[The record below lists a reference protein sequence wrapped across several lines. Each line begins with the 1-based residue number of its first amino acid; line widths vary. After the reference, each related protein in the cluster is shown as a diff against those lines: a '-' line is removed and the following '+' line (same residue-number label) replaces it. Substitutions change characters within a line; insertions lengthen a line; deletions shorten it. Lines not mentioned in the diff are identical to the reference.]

1 MFKKIAIANRGEVAL
16 RIHHAAKEL
25 GIKTVALYSSVD
37 SNLMH
42 VKLADEAIC
51 IGDSPVIDSYLN
63 NEAILTAAKNAKV
76 DAIHPGYGFFA
87 EKSAFAKQVAEQGL
101 VFIGPDPDTIALMRN
116 KVKAVSLMRQL
127 GLSCV
132 PGSNAVLTSD
142 SQANLQI
149 AKDLGYPVV
158 IKAVFGGGG
167 RAVHIVHTESN
178 LLRLI
183 ELTQQ
188 EAAGTFGNSDVY
200 MEKYLD
206 DVRHIEVQIFG
217 DKHGNVVHFGDRDC
231 STQRWNK
238 KIIEESL
245 APGITTAQREQLC
258 NQCVEIAKKIN
269 YCGAGTFEF
278 LYKDDNFYFIE
289 MNTRIQVGHTVTEM
303 ITDIDLVK
311 DQIKIAAGE
320 SLSYKQSD
328 IIFNGHAIQCRIY
341 AEDPRSFVPSHGKI
355 NSYYAPGGPGVRVD
369 SHIYDGYVIPSNYDA
384 LIVKI
389 IVHGDTREHAINRML
404 SALEELV
411 IKGVTTNKTIHQAIL
426 HDADFIAG
434 KFLTNYL
441 EKKLGPKQ

>member
-1 MFKKIAIANRGEVAL
+1 MFKKIVIANRGEVAL
-16 RIHHAAKEL
+16 RIHHAANEL
-25 GIKTVALYSSVD
+25 GIKTVALYSSAD

-51 IGDSPVIDSYLN
+51 IGDSPVASSYLN
-63 NEAILTAAKNAKV
+63 SEAILTAAKNTKA

-87 EKSAFAKQVAEQGL
+87 EKAEFAKQVAEQGL
-101 VFIGPDPDTIALMRN
+101 VFIGPEAETIALMRN
-116 KVKAVSLMRQL
+116 KIEALKLMDQF
-127 GLSCV
+127 GLLCI
-132 PGSNAVLTSD
+132 PGSKAVLTSD
-142 SQANLQI
+142 SKVNLRI
-149 AKDLGYPVV
+149 AADLGYPIV

-167 RAVHIVHTESN
+167 RAVHVVHTEAN
-178 LLRLI
+178 LLRII

-188 EAAGTFGNSDVY
+188 EAKTTFGRPDVY

-206 DVRHIEVQIFG
+206 DVRHIEVQILG
-217 DKHGNVVHFGDRDC
+217 DKYGNVVNFGVRDC

-245 APGITTAQREQLC
+245 APGITDAQREQIC
-258 NQCVEIAKKIN
+258 NQCVDAAKKIN

-278 LYKDDNFYFIE
+278 LYKDGNFYFIE

-303 ITDIDLVK
+303 LTDLDLVK

-320 SLSYKQSD
+320 RLSYQQKD
-328 IIFNGHAIQCRIY
+328 IVFNGHAIQCRIS
-341 AEDPRSFVPSHGKI
+341 AEDPRSFVRSHGKI

-369 SHIYDGYVIPSNYDA
+369 SHIYDGYVLPSDYDT

-389 IVHGDTREHAINRML
+389 IVHGDTRAHAINRMS

-426 HDADFIAG
+426 HDVDFIEG

-441 EKKLGPKQ
+441 EKRLGPKK